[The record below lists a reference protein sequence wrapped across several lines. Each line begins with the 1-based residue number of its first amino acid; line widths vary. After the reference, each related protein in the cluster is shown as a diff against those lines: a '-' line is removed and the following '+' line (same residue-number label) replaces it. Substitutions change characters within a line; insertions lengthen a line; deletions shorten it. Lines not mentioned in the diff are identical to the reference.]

1 MEPLSQATR
10 EIMWNV
16 SHVPLFYAVFV
27 VSLTVFGF
35 GVYRRIQ
42 CWKAGK
48 SVPGDSAGLSELTNR
63 LLFMLKE
70 VLSQNRVRQKRFP
83 GVIHVFVFYSFLV
96 LLVTTSIVSFDHD
109 LGTALFRGHTY
120 VFLTVAAEIAGV
132 LILIGALAALWR
144 RLVRRPPT
152 LEATAADTW
161 VFSLLALII
170 ITGFAVEGVRIGV
183 VEDPWQRFSFVGRAI
198 SPLVSQLDANT
209 GASLHSVVW
218 WTHAVLVFLWIA
230 SIPYTKFFHLLTLPA
245 NAFLAKR
252 KPAGQLTRVDLDA
265 LVESDD
271 FDEESFNIGID
282 TTGDL
287 TWKQRLDG
295 DACIACGRCEEVCPA
310 FAAGQPL
317 SPKKLILGMRDLVH
331 TKRDH
336 ENAADGGKDGGK
348 TVVGNAFDADFV
360 WYCLTCLACTQEC
373 PAFIAHVD
381 TLLEIRRNEVSMKGR
396 AGPDVARTIRS
407 MEVQGNPF
415 GSQITRGDWVKSLG
429 VPILEEGGACDVLY
443 WVGCLTTF
451 DEDKRQIAEDLIGLL
466 RRSEIDFGLLGK
478 AEVCC
483 GDPAR
488 VCGAESL
495 FQATAKSQ
503 VEALNRR
510 QFNTL
515 LVSCP
520 HCYNV
525 LKNEYPQ
532 FGGSFDIVHHSEF
545 LRNLLRSGDLR
556 PQKQTSGTTVYHDP
570 CYLGRYQ
577 GIYDAPREVVRSAS
591 GSAHAEI
598 ESCRE
603 RSSCCGGGGG
613 HFWMERKEGERIDTL
628 RMQQVKNS
636 NADTVVTG
644 CPYCFH
650 MLNDAAKTMKLE
662 KEIRIVDLVSHV
674 AGR

>member
-1 MEPLSQATR
+1 
-10 EIMWNV
+10 MWNV

-27 VSLTVFGF
+27 VSLTIFGF
-35 GVYRRIQ
+35 GVYRRIH
-42 CWKAGK
+42 CWKAGR
-48 SVPGDSAGLSELTNR
+48 SDDAGLSELRDR
-63 LLFMLKE
+63 LFLMLKE
-70 VLSQNRVRQKRFP
+70 VFLQNRVRQKRFP
-83 GVIHVFVFYSFLV
+83 GLIHVFVFYSFLV
-96 LLVTTSIVSFDHD
+96 LLVTTSIVFLDHD

-132 LILIGALAALWR
+132 LILLGALVALWR
-144 RLVRRPPT
+144 RRVRRPPT
-152 LEATAADTW
+152 LEATAADSW
-161 VFSLLALII
+161 VFSLLALIV

-183 VEDPWQRFSFVGRAI
+183 AGDPWEGFSFVGRAI
-198 SPLVSQLDANT
+198 SPLASPLDAKT
-209 GASLHSVVW
+209 GATLHSAVW
-218 WTHAVLVFLWIA
+218 WIHAVLVFLWIS
-230 SIPYTKFFHLLTLPA
+230 SIPYTRFLHLLTLPA

-252 KPAGQLTRVDLDA
+252 RPAGELTRVDLDA

-282 TTGDL
+282 TTSDL

-295 DACIACGRCEEVCPA
+295 DACIVCGRCEEVCPA
-310 FAAGQPL
+310 FAAGQSL
-317 SPKKLILGMRDLVH
+317 SPKKLIVGMRDLVR
-331 TKRDH
+331 TNRDR
-336 ENAADGGKDGGK
+336 EDTGGGGKE
-348 TVVGNAFDADFV
+348 VVGNAFDADFV
-360 WYCLTCLACTQEC
+360 WYCLTCLACTQAC
-373 PAFIAHVD
+373 PAFIGHVD
-381 TLLEIRRNEVSMKGR
+381 TLLEIRRNEVSMKGK
-396 AGPDVARTIRS
+396 AGADVSRTIRS

-415 GSQITRGDWVKSLG
+415 GSQVIRGDWVESLG
-429 VPILEEGGACDVLY
+429 VPVLGEGDVCDVLY

-451 DEDKRQIAEDLIGLL
+451 DEEKRRIAEDLIEIL

-495 FQATAKSQ
+495 FQSIAKRQ

-510 QFNTL
+510 KFNTL

-532 FGGSFDIVHHSEF
+532 FDGSFEVVHHSDF
-545 LRNLLRSGDLR
+545 LRNLLRSGGLI
-556 PQKQTSGTTVYHDP
+556 PEKGGSGTTVYHDP

-577 GIYDAPREVVRSAS
+577 GIYEAPREVIRSGP
-591 GSAHAEI
+591 GSAHVEMQ
-598 ESCRE
+598 SCRE
-603 RSSCCGGGGG
+603 RSFCCGGGGG
-613 HFWMERKEGERIDTL
+613 HFWMEARDGERIETL
-628 RMQQVKNS
+628 RIQQVKKS

-650 MLNDAAKTMKLE
+650 MLNDAIKAVKLE
-662 KEIRIVDLVSHV
+662 TEVSVVDLVSHV

>member
-1 MEPLSQATR
+1 MQPVSEATR

-16 SHVPLFYAVFV
+16 SQVPLFYAVFA

-35 GVYRRIQ
+35 GVYRRIH
-42 CWKAGK
+42 CFKAGK
-48 SVPGDSAGLSELTNR
+48 SHNAAFSELKGR
-63 LLFMLKE
+63 LCFMLKE
-70 VLSQNRVRQKRFP
+70 VFLQNKVRQKRFP
-83 GVIHVFVFYSFLV
+83 GLIHVSVFYGFLV
-96 LLVTTSIVSFDHD
+96 LLVTTSVVFFDHD
-109 LGTALFRGHTY
+109 LGMALFRGHTY

-132 LILIGALAALWR
+132 LILLGALVALWR
-144 RLVRRPPT
+144 RRVRRPPT

-183 VEDPWQRFSFVGRAI
+183 AGDPWEGFSFVGGAI
-198 SPLVSQLDANT
+198 SPLVLPLDANT
-209 GASLHSVVW
+209 GAALHSAVW
-218 WTHAVLVFLWIA
+218 WTHAVLAFLWIA
-230 SIPYTKFFHLLTLPA
+230 SIPYTRFLHLLTLPA
-245 NAFLAKR
+245 SAFLAKR
-252 KPAGQLTRVDLDA
+252 KAAGELTRVDLDA
-265 LVESDD
+265 VVESDD
-271 FDEESFNIGID
+271 FDEASFNIGID
-282 TTGDL
+282 RTSDL

-310 FAAGQPL
+310 FAAGQSL
-317 SPKKLILGMRDLVH
+317 SPKKLILGMRDLVRAN
-331 TKRDH
+331 RDR
-336 ENAADGGKDGGK
+336 EDAAHGGKE
-348 TVVGNAFDADFV
+348 VVGNAFDGDFI
-360 WYCLTCLACTQEC
+360 WYCLTCLACTQAC

-381 TLLEIRRNEVSMKGR
+381 TLLEIRQNQVTMKGR
-396 AGPDVARTIRS
+396 AGADVSRVIRS

-415 GSQITRGDWVKSLG
+415 GSQIIRGDWVESLG
-429 VPILEEGGACDVLY
+429 VPVLGEGDECDVLY

-451 DEDKRQIAEDLIGLL
+451 DEEKRQIAQDLLEVLSNSG
-466 RRSEIDFGLLGK
+466 IDFGLLGK
-478 AEVCC
+478 GEVCC

-495 FQATAKSQ
+495 FQSIAKSQ

-510 QFNTL
+510 KFETL

-532 FGGSFDIVHHSEF
+532 FGGSFEVVHHSEF
-545 LRNLLRSGDLR
+545 LRNLLRSGGLR
-556 PQKQTSGTTVYHDP
+556 PEEPSRGTTVYHDP

-577 GIYDAPREVVRSAS
+577 GIYEAPREVVHSVS
-591 GSAHAEI
+591 GSAPVEM

-603 RSSCCGGGGG
+603 GSFCCGGGGG
-613 HFWMERKEGERIDTL
+613 HFWMETREGERIDTL
-628 RMQQVKNS
+628 RIQQVKNA
-636 NADTVVTG
+636 NAETVVTG

-650 MLNDAAKTMKLE
+650 MLNDAIKTMNLE

-674 AGR
+674 VGR